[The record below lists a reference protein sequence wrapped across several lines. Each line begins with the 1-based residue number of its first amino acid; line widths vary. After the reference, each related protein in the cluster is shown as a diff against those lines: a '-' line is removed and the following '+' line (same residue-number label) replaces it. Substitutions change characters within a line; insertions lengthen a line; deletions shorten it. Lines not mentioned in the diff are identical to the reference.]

1 MPETGIDQINDEA
14 TPAQTDVLSSHLL
27 GGKKKHDEDKNVETE
42 EIQHLDKGADYLTTM
57 LLQQGV
63 KETKTKSKKTP
74 PKLDELKKLFVQ
86 KLVDSGYVKIGDK
99 VLVVR
104 RGDVIPKIESS
115 LGSAI
120 KSDLENRFHADG
132 TQFIGELP
140 PSRAIK
146 IPSQCPACRTELI
159 VEGAFLTISI
169 PFFLAS
175 SIAASTRSKPTT

>member
-1 MPETGIDQINDEA
+1 LPETGIDQINEEA

-86 KLVDSGYVKIGDK
+86 ELIDSGYVKIGDK
-99 VLVVR
+99 GRTILTDTGKEFLDNQTKNAAMKVELAKLKNLEYR
-104 RGDVIPKIESS
+104 KS
-115 LGSAI
+115 LERQA
-120 KSDLENRFHADG
+120 KRNQKKR
-132 TQFIGELP
+132 
-140 PSRAIK
+140 K
-146 IPSQCPACRTELI
+146 
-159 VEGAFLTISI
+159 
-169 PFFLAS
+169 
-175 SIAASTRSKPTT
+175 KK